1 MADFRNVSVHF
12 RGPALAALEEIAQR
26 DKVPYPTAARTLI
39 DRALAGEPAA
49 AAGVDLD
56 PIWATA
62 RAITIPTPAAAF
74 VVIKRLAHEENS
86 SLGRAALVLIEEA
99 IEARKWDG
107 VNLQS
112 IATYPVPDPEPGDD
126 EPQPAAPAAPAPPAP
141 AIDPYAHA
149 DGSRECRPAPL
160 PIEQI
165 ATDALLA
172 EIKRRTE
179 QVDDPLLDEAIARAE
194 AAERKLDTLR
204 AALA

>member
-1 MADFRNVSVHF
+1 MS
-12 RGPALAALEEIAQR
+12 
-26 DKVPYPTAARTLI
+26 YPTAARTLI
-39 DRALAGEPAA
+39 DRALADEAAA

-56 PIWATA
+56 RIWATA
-62 RAITIPTPAAAF
+62 RAITIPTSAAAF
-74 VVIKRLAHEENS
+74 AVIERLANEDNS

-160 PIEQI
+160 PLEDIAIE
-165 ATDALLA
+165 ALLA
-172 EIKRRTE
+172 EIRRRVETAA
-179 QVDDPLLDEAIARAE
+179 DDDALGQAIERAE